1 MVQDVTWIVV
11 ADGARARIF
20 SRSSRHRRGEPLVP
34 ALDHDLVASR
44 ALDSELDSDRPGRT
58 NARTERMRHG
68 LGHEDDSHRH
78 AQQQLA
84 RDVARELEHARTQG
98 LRAVILIAPPRAL
111 GDLRE
116 ACNEHVRALVSHE
129 LAKDLSTLAVHELAP
144 RIDALF
150 VPE

>member
-1 MVQDVTWIVV
+1 MVEDRTWIVV

-20 SRSSRHRRGEPLVP
+20 SRSSRHKRGEALVP
-34 ALDHDLVASR
+34 ALDHDFVATR

-58 NARTERMRHG
+58 NARTERMRHS

-78 AQQQLA
+78 AQQELA
-84 RDVARELEHARTQG
+84 REVARALDHARTQG

-129 LAKDLSTLAVHELAP
+129 LAKDFSTLPVHELAP
-144 RIDALF
+144 RVDALF